1 MSKLSHSFS
10 VDVACSIGIEGAI
23 ILQHIIFLQGSSED
37 GWVKRS
43 RAAMATTYPYLTD
56 KQIRGALD
64 RLERDGYLL
73 SKIENKISSDRTK
86 SFLVTKKGHELY
98 GISHWPF
105 GPMQYDKRAN
115 DNVPKGPMH
124 TKVVIVSPFNSSH
137 TTRARE
143 NDEIEIQSIEAE
155 QAVPPSRPAQRVPPA
170 PPVPAAPPAPG
181 PWQPVDPENE
191 IREMLVDHNC
201 QERFWRQ
208 CRIPVEHYERMAGNF
223 LLKVKSEGKPH
234 ANRADFRGHFFSWAS
249 LEFAREQKNKDN
261 GKMRFD
267 TPDTIIEG
275 LDFAQRFAAEL
286 RARNAAGKGG

>member
-10 VDVACSIGIEGAI
+10 VEVACSIGIEGAI
-23 ILQHIIFLQGSSED
+23 ILQHILFLQGSTED

-98 GISHWPF
+98 GISHWPK

-124 TKVVIVSPFNSSH
+124 TKVDIISPYSYSH

-155 QAVPPSRPAQRVPPA
+155 TAVTPSRPAQNPPT

-181 PWQPVDPENE
+181 PWQPDADKESE
-191 IREMLVDHNC
+191 ALLADELCR
-201 QERFWRQ
+201 ERFFKQ
-208 CRIPVEHYERMAGNF
+208 CRIPIDKYDSYVRLFA
-223 LLKVKSEGKPH
+223 LKVKSEEKRH
-234 ANRADFRGHFFSWAS
+234 SNRTDYRSHFFNWATV
-249 LEFAREQKNKDN
+249 EYAREQNQPGN
-261 GKMRFD
+261 GNRKMVFD
-267 TPDTIIEG
+267 HPDTIREG
-275 LDFAQRFAAEL
+275 LDFAERFAAEY
-286 RARNAAGKGG
+286 RARQNRT